1 MIYKPNP
8 HTIKYFWYYHPC
20 VDILSTQSRF
30 YQDHTNT
37 HTHTHLTC
45 WTPRYTEAF
54 SSVSLS
60 TALWWI

>member
-37 HTHTHLTC
+37 HTHT
-45 WTPRYTEAF
+45 
-54 SSVSLS
+54 
-60 TALWWI
+60 